1 MDVSERRN
9 LIAEQIS
16 SSGEVEFASL
26 AESFGVSEMTIRR
39 DLEVLETQG
48 ILRRVLGGAISLK
61 GTSAE
66 PPFESRASAAAQEKE
81 HIAEAVVDLL
91 SPGETVLL
99 DSGSTVLSVARA
111 IRKRNLELTI
121 VTPSALAGLELSDV
135 PGVTVYLV
143 GGLLRPHELS
153 LIGPDTIES
162 LRRFNCDTYVMGVAG
177 VDALGGIS
185 EYHYDEA
192 HVKEAG
198 MNSSLRV
205 IVAADQSKLGR
216 TAMVKIAELSEISD
230 LVTDAPLKNP
240 TVKAAMRQGVNV
252 VSVQR
257 SASSAITQSER
268 KSS

>member
-9 LIAEQIS
+9 LIAEQVGK
-16 SSGEVEFASL
+16 SGEVEFSAL
-26 AESFGVSEMTIRR
+26 AESLGVSEMTIRR
-39 DLEVLETQG
+39 DIEILETQG
-48 ILRRVLGGAISLK
+48 VLRRVLGGAISLK

-81 HIAEAVVDLL
+81 HIAEAVVNLL

-153 LIGPDTIES
+153 LIGPDAIDS
-162 LRRFNCDTYVMGVAG
+162 LSKFNCDTYVMGVAG

-198 MNSSLRV
+198 MRSSRRV

-216 TAMVKIAELSEISD
+216 SAMVKIAELSEISE
-230 LVTDAPLKNP
+230 LVTDAPLKNT
-240 TVKAAMRQGVNV
+240 TVKAAVRQGVNV
-252 VSVQR
+252 ISVQR
-257 SASSAITQSER
+257 SASADIATLER
-268 KSS
+268 KST